1 MQGRQAGGK
10 RIFDRA
16 FADVEA
22 SRRQGRQGRQG
33 RQAGGKRST
42 SAPGSASA
50 SEVDVLPPSAGEY
63 KGGRRNK
70 MRYAYKEDSRAA
82 FIELSPD
89 HRMTVEQF
97 RSYHFRQ
104 MDMSS
109 L

>member
-16 FADVEA
+16 FDDVM
-22 SRRQGRQGRQG
+22 
-33 RQAGGKRST
+33 RST

-50 SEVDVLPPSAGEY
+50 AEGHVYPPSADEY
-63 KGGRRNK
+63 KGGRK
-70 MRYAYKEDSRAA
+70 TKQRYAYNENSRAA
-82 FIELSPD
+82 FIELSPEN
-89 HRMTVEQF
+89 RMTVDQF

>member
-1 MQGRQAGGK
+1 MLPQASILMQGRQVGGK

-16 FADVEA
+16 FADV
-22 SRRQGRQGRQG
+22 
-33 RQAGGKRST
+33 KRST